1 MLFGGFGV
9 QCGVSTLERT
19 WMTHFPSSRPLRKL
33 VAGGSRVSKKRP
45 LLIAERWLAP
55 AFLAAVLLFA
65 GCGSEPAKPVP
76 DAEKPSEPAIPEGVQ
91 DAADTL
97 LGSGTQVLLY
107 GDLAHDGTQQM
118 LAANVVPNTPKSIV
132 AGTVVTR
139 AVVAENE
146 NGKWTELFRA
156 DEYLKNAKGY
166 LSLTPLQGVTGW
178 KLQYENSPEKGM
190 TTYFTP
196 IKQGSSEKTLPIAVK
211 WNSAVKRYQSMD
223 MSYEHFL
230 NESPSI
236 GSPRSALR

>member
-1 MLFGGFGV
+1 
-9 QCGVSTLERT
+9 
-19 WMTHFPSSRPLRKL
+19 MTHFPSQPSRKL
-33 VAGGSRVSKKRP
+33 EHARSRVSKKRP
-45 LLIAERWLAP
+45 RLIAERCVGP
-55 AFLAAVLLFA
+55 ALLAAALLFA
-65 GCGSEPAKPVP
+65 GCGSEPAKMAP
-76 DAEKPSEPAIPEGVQ
+76 DAEKKAAEPAIPEGVQ
-91 DAADTL
+91 DAADSL

-118 LAANVVPNTPKSIV
+118 LAANVVPNTPKSTV

-139 AVVAENE
+139 AVVAQNE

-166 LSLTPLQGVTGW
+166 LALTPLQGVTGW

-190 TTYFTP
+190 TMYFTP
-196 IKQGSSEKTLPIAVK
+196 IKAGSSEKTLPIAVK

-230 NESPSI
+230 NESPGI